1 LEIISK
7 EFNGFNVRIV
17 LSNGTELFIAK
28 DIAELLKYKRPAKA
42 VNDNC
47 KNVINLNEILNSSI
61 QRLFE
66 KSDIEYFRKT
76 FGTRWANTQFIK
88 ESDVWRL
95 IHKSQKVTEQE
106 KKNIVN
112 FFDFTK
118 TEIFTS
124 RQEIEFGKE
133 LKNFIKTI
141 YNLEVQTQYFVKNYK
156 LDFYI
161 PELNLAIEFDEKH
174 HKYQKEE
181 DKKRANEIKNILNC
195 KFVRVSEE
203 QSIGE
208 QLGLVM
214 KAINEEPKKEIS
226 LSKRQKQILEYLQNQ
241 KLSTKE
247 LSKKLGFSK
256 STILKDLKFLIENEQ
271 IEKVKSGRNVFYK
284 A

>member
-174 HKYQKEE
+174 HRYHQTKIRKLKEM
-181 DKKRANEIKNILNC
+181 
-195 KFVRVSEE
+195 EE
-203 QSIGE
+203 
-208 QLGLVM
+208 
-214 KAINEEPKKEIS
+214 KKE
-226 LSKRQKQILEYLQNQ
+226 
-241 KLSTKE
+241 
-247 LSKKLGFSK
+247 KK
-256 STILKDLKFLIENEQ
+256 
-271 IEKVKSGRNVFYK
+271 
-284 A
+284 

>member
-1 LEIISK
+1 MEIISK

-181 DKKRANEIKNILNC
+181 DKKRENEIKNILNC

>member
-1 LEIISK
+1 
-7 EFNGFNVRIV
+7 
-17 LSNGTELFIAK
+17 
-28 DIAELLKYKRPAKA
+28 
-42 VNDNC
+42 
-47 KNVINLNEILNSSI
+47 
-61 QRLFE
+61 
-66 KSDIEYFRKT
+66 
-76 FGTRWANTQFIK
+76 
-88 ESDVWRL
+88 
-95 IHKSQKVTEQE
+95 
-106 KKNIVN
+106 
-112 FFDFTK
+112 
-118 TEIFTS
+118 
-124 RQEIEFGKE
+124 
-133 LKNFIKTI
+133 
-141 YNLEVQTQYFVKNYK
+141 LEVETQYPVKNYK

-161 PELNLAIEFDEKH
+161 SELNLAIEFDEKH

-181 DKKRANEIKNILNC
+181 DKKRENEIKNILNC

>member
-1 LEIISK
+1 MGQIITK
-7 EFNGFNVRIV
+7 EFQNFKLRIV
-17 LSNGTELFIAK
+17 ILQNQEWFFAK
-28 DIAELLKYKRPAKA
+28 DVAELLKYKRSRDAITQHCKKA
-42 VNDNC
+42 NSFDDFFEGHE
-47 KNVINLNEILNSSI
+47 KFTLDLQPILGNSWKQTKLI
-61 QRLFE
+61 P
-66 KSDIEYFRKT
+66 
-76 FGTRWANTQFIK
+76 
-88 ESDVWRL
+88 ESDVLRL

-106 KKNIVN
+106 KKDIVS

-118 TEIFTS
+118 TEIFIS
-124 RQEIEFGKE
+124 RQEVEFRKE
-133 LKNFIKTI
+133 LENFIKII
-141 YNLEVQTQYFVKNYK
+141 YNLKVETQYLVKNYK

-174 HKYQKEE
+174 HKYKKEE
-181 DKKRANEIKNILNC
+181 DKKRENEVKDILNC

-214 KAINEEPKKEIS
+214 KAINEKPKKEIS

-271 IEKVKSGRNVFYK
+271 IEKIKSGRNVFYK
-284 A
+284 V

>member
-1 LEIISK
+1 MKHKIISNSLQYATFNFNSLEI
-7 EFNGFNVRIV
+7 RIV
-17 LSNGTELFIAK
+17 IINGQEYFVAK
-28 DIAELLKYKRPAKA
+28 DVAELLSYKRPADAVAQHCKKA
-42 VNDNC
+42 IDFEVSKLNC
-47 KNVINLNEILNSSI
+47 TNNFSSKARVIKLIP
-61 QRLFE
+61 
-66 KSDIEYFRKT
+66 
-76 FGTRWANTQFIK
+76 
-88 ESDVWRL
+88 ESDVLRL
-95 IHKSQKVTEQE
+95 IHKSQKITEQE
-106 KKNIVN
+106 KKHIVS

-118 TEIFTS
+118 TEIFIS
-124 RQEIEFGKE
+124 RQETEFGKE

-141 YNLEVQTQYFVKNYK
+141 YNLEVETQYPVKNYR

-174 HKYQKEE
+174 HKYQKEKDE
-181 DKKRANEIKNILNC
+181 KRENEIKDILNC
-195 KFVRVSEE
+195 KFARVFEE

-208 QLGLVM
+208 QLGFVI

-226 LSKRQKQILEYLQNQ
+226 LSKRQKQILEYLQNH

-271 IEKVKSGRNVFYK
+271 IEKIKSGRNVFYK